1 MVRVILFCMIIPYIV
16 LSAVLIGINTSHNR
30 RQIEETVVSSLESA
44 GNTIVENIYSAIE
57 MSRQASYDGVIKS
70 AYESY
75 LKDHDENAMY
85 RAVSAYLSKTY
96 KYSKTVSNSILLYRA
111 PMSLEYYTYSNVAGA
126 TYANIEEFKNNAA
139 EAVRLAAEDLDTKAR
154 LVFIDGHL
162 YVIRNIVLSSYEP
175 FATFVTEVNT
185 YRLFESL
192 DSIIWG
198 KGGLLALEDEAVYRI
213 PEKTQAAETEALM
226 QKLKRLVS
234 SVKPPVEGRVSVSY
248 ASSEDAGV
256 MMLKVNG
263 QMFSCI
269 NTLDRNEMIRSGMAF
284 LSAYVVVFIT
294 LVPLLIATFY
304 YFYANISRP
313 VDSLMKGS
321 EQIRKGHFGYT
332 VEPFEKNTEMAELV
346 DTFNHMSVSLEESF
360 KRIYV
365 EEIAERDAKLKAL
378 QSQINPHFLNN
389 TLEIINWKA
398 RMNGNDDVSDMIT
411 ALSVMMNAALNR
423 NNEMFVTLQEELSY
437 VDAYLYIIKERF
449 GNKFT
454 FTKNIDQTL
463 LDHSVPRLIIQPIIE
478 NAVEHGGRDGKRIG
492 DLTIRKQDR
501 DLVITVRNN
510 GTLSEKDRE
519 KIALLLKEEDAGTS
533 LEALDRQSIGIR
545 NVHLRLR
552 MIYGNGSGLTIESR
566 DDMTVCTILIR
577 QSKQEQTNSDTE
589 IQKYPSE

>member
-269 NTLDRNEMIRSGMAF
+269 NTLDRGEMIRSGMAF

-294 LVPLLIATFY
+294 LIPLLIATFY
-304 YFYANISRP
+304 YFYTNISRP

-501 DLVITVRNN
+501 DLLITVRNN

>member
-294 LVPLLIATFY
+294 LIPLLIATFY

-501 DLVITVRNN
+501 DLLITVRNN

>member
-1 MVRVILFCMIIPYIV
+1 
-16 LSAVLIGINTSHNR
+16 
-30 RQIEETVVSSLESA
+30 
-44 GNTIVENIYSAIE
+44 
-57 MSRQASYDGVIKS
+57 
-70 AYESY
+70 
-75 LKDHDENAMY
+75 
-85 RAVSAYLSKTY
+85 
-96 KYSKTVSNSILLYRA
+96 
-111 PMSLEYYTYSNVAGA
+111 
-126 TYANIEEFKNNAA
+126 
-139 EAVRLAAEDLDTKAR
+139 
-154 LVFIDGHL
+154 
-162 YVIRNIVLSSYEP
+162 
-175 FATFVTEVNT
+175 
-185 YRLFESL
+185 
-192 DSIIWG
+192 
-198 KGGLLALEDEAVYRI
+198 
-213 PEKTQAAETEALM
+213 
-226 QKLKRLVS
+226 
-234 SVKPPVEGRVSVSY
+234 
-248 ASSEDAGV
+248 
-256 MMLKVNG
+256 
-263 QMFSCI
+263 
-269 NTLDRNEMIRSGMAF
+269 
-284 LSAYVVVFIT
+284 
-294 LVPLLIATFY
+294 
-304 YFYANISRP
+304 
-313 VDSLMKGS
+313 MKGS
-321 EQIRKGHFGYT
+321 EQIRKGHFCYT

-398 RMNGNDDVSDMIT
+398 RMNGNNDVSDMIT

-454 FTKNIDQTL
+454 FTRNIDQTL

-501 DLVITVRNN
+501 DLLITVRNN

-577 QSKQEQTNSDTE
+577 QPKQEQTNSDTE

>member
-294 LVPLLIATFY
+294 LIPLLIATFY

-360 KRIYV
+360 KKIYV

-501 DLVITVRNN
+501 DLLITVRNN

>member
-139 EAVRLAAEDLDTKAR
+139 EAVRLAAEDLDTKAG

-234 SVKPPVEGRVSVSY
+234 SVKPPVEGRGSVSY

-294 LVPLLIATFY
+294 LIPLLIATFY

-360 KRIYV
+360 KKIYV

-501 DLVITVRNN
+501 DLLITVRNN

>member
-213 PEKTQAAETEALM
+213 PEKTQAAETDALM

-294 LVPLLIATFY
+294 LIPLLIATFY

-360 KRIYV
+360 RRIYV
-365 EEIAERDAKLKAL
+365 EEIAERDATLKAL

>member
-198 KGGLLALEDEAVYRI
+198 KGGLLALEDAAVYRI

-294 LVPLLIATFY
+294 LIPLLIATFY
-304 YFYANISRP
+304 YFYTNISRP

-321 EQIRKGHFGYT
+321 EQIRKGQFGYT

-360 KRIYV
+360 KKIYV

-398 RMNGNDDVSDMIT
+398 RMNGNNDVSDMIT

-501 DLVITVRNN
+501 DLLITVRNN

>member
-1 MVRVILFCMIIPYIV
+1 
-16 LSAVLIGINTSHNR
+16 
-30 RQIEETVVSSLESA
+30 
-44 GNTIVENIYSAIE
+44 
-57 MSRQASYDGVIKS
+57 
-70 AYESY
+70 
-75 LKDHDENAMY
+75 
-85 RAVSAYLSKTY
+85 
-96 KYSKTVSNSILLYRA
+96 
-111 PMSLEYYTYSNVAGA
+111 
-126 TYANIEEFKNNAA
+126 
-139 EAVRLAAEDLDTKAR
+139 
-154 LVFIDGHL
+154 
-162 YVIRNIVLSSYEP
+162 
-175 FATFVTEVNT
+175 
-185 YRLFESL
+185 
-192 DSIIWG
+192 
-198 KGGLLALEDEAVYRI
+198 
-213 PEKTQAAETEALM
+213 M

-294 LVPLLIATFY
+294 LIPLLIATFY

-360 KRIYV
+360 KKIYV

-501 DLVITVRNN
+501 DLLITVRNN

>member
-198 KGGLLALEDEAVYRI
+198 KGGLLALEDAAVYRI

-269 NTLDRNEMIRSGMAF
+269 NTLDRGEMIRSGMAF

-294 LVPLLIATFY
+294 LIPLLIATFY

-360 KRIYV
+360 KKIYV

-398 RMNGNDDVSDMIT
+398 RMNGNNDVSDMIT

-454 FTKNIDQTL
+454 FTRNIDQTL

-501 DLVITVRNN
+501 DLLITVRNN

-577 QSKQEQTNSDTE
+577 QPKQEQTNSDTE